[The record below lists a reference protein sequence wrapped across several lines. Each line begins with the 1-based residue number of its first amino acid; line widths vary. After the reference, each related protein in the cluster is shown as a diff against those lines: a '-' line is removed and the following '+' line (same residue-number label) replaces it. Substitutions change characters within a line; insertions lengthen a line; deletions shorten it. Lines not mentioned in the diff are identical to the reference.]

1 MRRFSGVLEIAGLS
15 YDPVADWL
23 WMVDSEAHKI
33 FVFSGD
39 ASRLLCAYS
48 LKTKSNEEGI
58 CIDRSRNCVWIADD
72 YGSPSYLYKY
82 EFSDLDDFT
91 AAQ

>member
-1 MRRFSGVLEIAGLS
+1 
-15 YDPVADWL
+15 
-23 WMVDSEAHKI
+23 MVDSEAHKI

-39 ASRLLCAYS
+39 ASKLLCVYPLNS
-48 LKTKSNEEGI
+48 HSNEEGI

-82 EFSDLDDFT
+82 EFSGMEDFDI
-91 AAQ
+91 Q